1 MIRHTILFGI
11 LVVAATS
18 SVLVGCNKTEPVT
31 NSSPAP
37 HKDGGQK
44 DKGFVHKDGAHKDA
58 EGHAHKP
65 GAHGGVIVSLGKD
78 SYHAEAVFDKD
89 GVLRLY
95 LLGKDEIKPQ
105 EIEVQDLVGHV
116 TMSGST
122 DAVQVKFAAERQQA
136 DAAGKTSQFVATLPT
151 ELRGKK
157 VKVTVNNIRVGS
169 DQFRIEFSNEKTDKA
184 EHDH

>member
-1 MIRHTILFGI
+1 MIRHAILFGI

-116 TMSGST
+116 TLSGST

-136 DAAGKTSQFVATLPT
+136 DAAGKTSQFVATLPP
-151 ELRGKK
+151 ELRGKM
-157 VKVTVNNIRVGS
+157 VNVTVNNIQVGS
-169 DQFRIEFSNEKTDKA
+169 DRFRIEFSNENTVKTG
-184 EHDH
+184 HGH